1 MTIFQLF
8 CLMYKAFDTVENHAD
23 FSFEDFLSD
32 MDPYIWNDEGSAD
45 PAEYEEFFA
54 FMKDKTIGDDFGY
67 SLVTAYISCIE
78 RCYVDRPL
86 TDYFAVSK
94 QKWIDM
100 AKEYL
105 SLKPSN

>member
-45 PAEYEEFFA
+45 PAEY
-54 FMKDKTIGDDFGY
+54 
-67 SLVTAYISCIE
+67 
-78 RCYVDRPL
+78 
-86 TDYFAVSK
+86 
-94 QKWIDM
+94 
-100 AKEYL
+100 
-105 SLKPSN
+105 